1 MARHPRCCLTAYMTT
16 SQPHDEITRTKVNLE
31 TAPIAWKELLR
42 FFASGLVIAVSPQ
55 LDLVEVALQ
64 MSQDNKMQMEQWL
77 SEGKVVKVSDEL
89 AKEWLDSDAMLWA
102 VVVKPWILVQL
113 HTAC

>member
-1 MARHPRCCLTAYMTT
+1 MTATT
-16 SQPHDEITRTKVNLE
+16 PDEITRTKVNLE

-42 FFASGLVIAVSPQ
+42 FFAGGLVIAVTPQ

-64 MSQDNKMQMEQWL
+64 MSQDNKMQMEQWM
-77 SEGKVVKVSDEL
+77 SEGKIVKVSDEL
-89 AKEWLDSDAMLWA
+89 AKEWLEEDVLLWT

-113 HTAC
+113 HTAY